1 MSPSARNSLI
11 YLFAAI
17 AALFLIS
24 RIVTVAL
31 MLAYAPED
39 AEPYFYLKQI
49 LISAGCLGAIIWLW
63 RRRIREPDAR
73 V

>member
-1 MSPSARNSLI
+1 MSPSARNSII

-17 AALFLIS
+17 ATLVLLS

-49 LISAGCLGAIIWLW
+49 MTSVACLAVIIWLW
-63 RRRIREPDAR
+63 SKRIRQPGDTG
-73 V
+73 